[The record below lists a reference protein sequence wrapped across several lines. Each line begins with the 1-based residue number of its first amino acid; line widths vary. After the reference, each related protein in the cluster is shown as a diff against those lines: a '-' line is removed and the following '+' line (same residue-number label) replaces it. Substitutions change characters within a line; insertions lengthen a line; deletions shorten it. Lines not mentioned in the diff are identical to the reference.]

1 MAAEALGL
9 PLALALA
16 LGLLL
21 ALRKPDGFLPDGLDP
36 LPCHWRNPM
45 QFIALDP
52 ATGAFHVCI
61 GTLAGIRFL
70 YAYYERRV
78 CTLL

>member
-9 PLALALA
+9 PLALA

-61 GTLAGIRFL
+61 GTLVVVSVFCVHTL
-70 YAYYERRV
+70 EYAHY
-78 CTLL
+78 